1 MTRVLF
7 GVVGLMAGVGA
18 CVAIAGAWSTGF
30 GGAIALA
37 SPRPVERAPQSPQA
51 PVVRSIVETL
61 AADPNFSS
69 LVAAVRAAGLGEDL
83 SGKGPFTLFAPTN
96 AAFEKL
102 GKERVDE
109 LLKPANKAELQ
120 GLLRFHVIP
129 QALRAA
135 DVVRV
140 RQSPRTLQGSVFT
153 ISVRDKSVMIGNEK
167 GMATIV
173 RTDIECS
180 NGVIHVID
188 SVIAPPDPRP
198 AEQPRD
204 GGRRRP

>member
-7 GVVGLMAGVGA
+7 GVVGLMAGLGA
-18 CVAIAGAWSTGF
+18 SAGFAVAWTAGAGESLV
-30 GGAIALA
+30 AP
-37 SPRPVERAPQSPQA
+37 SPRAGDRAPQVPQA
-51 PVVRSIVETL
+51 PAVRSIVETL

-120 GLLRFHVIP
+120 GVLRFHVIP

-188 SVIAPPDPRP
+188 SVITPPDPRP